1 MTATDYIGGHLVERY
16 ARQGYDVDGAHL
28 SPARFGW
35 LFEADLHAGGR
46 RHRVTATGHGLQV
59 TFETI
64 SPADADPFTPAVTAP
79 RPDMR

>member
-35 LFEADLHAGGR
+35 LFEADLHAGGH
-46 RHRVTATGHGLQV
+46 RHRVTATGHGLEV

-64 SPADADPFTPAVTAP
+64 TPADADPFTHAITAP
-79 RPDMR
+79 RQDMR